1 MHGSEAR
8 RLEDAFETFNRLSA
22 NLTRSYEALQARVAQ
37 LTAELAEARS
47 ERLRQLAEKE
57 RLANRLAQL
66 LDALP
71 AGVLLVDEHGR
82 VREANPAARSLF
94 GDDIEGRAWSALA
107 RRLTPDGQG
116 FRLADG
122 RRVSLTH
129 RALDDGGR
137 ILLLTDETENR
148 RLEAMLNRN
157 RRLAAMGEMSARL
170 AHQIRTPLASVLL
183 YLSQLEDQALDDER
197 RRLFVTRSRER
208 LAHLEQLI
216 DNMLAWARGGDVP
229 TETFSVARL
238 VEAFAEV
245 MAPQLE
251 LRGGRLT
258 VEGALQARLRGDHR
272 ALLGALVNLG
282 MNALQACDG
291 APRLKLEVA
300 ADDGRVRLRLSDNGS
315 GMPPEVLARAFEPF
329 YTTRSE
335 GTGLGLAVVRT
346 VVEAHQGTIRLE
358 SRPGEG
364 TCAEITLP
372 AVDDQEAGS

>member
-71 AGVLLVDEHGR
+71 AGVLLLDERGR

-94 GDDIEGRAWSALA
+94 GADIEGRPWLELA
-107 RRLTPDGQG
+107 GRLVPEGQG
-116 FRLADG
+116 FRLPDD

-129 RALDDGGR
+129 RTLDDGGR
-137 ILLLTDETENR
+137 ILLLTDETENH

-183 YLSQLEDQALDDER
+183 YLSQLEDRAMDEDR
-197 RRLFVTRSRER
+197 RRLFVDRSRER
-208 LAHLEQLI
+208 LAHLERLI
-216 DNMLAWARGGDVP
+216 DNMLAWARGGEVP
-229 TETFSVARL
+229 SETFAVERL
-238 VEAFAEV
+238 VDDFAQV

-258 VEGALQARLRGDHR
+258 IEGDCQARLRGDQR

-291 APRLKLEVA
+291 PPRLKLQVST
-300 ADDGRVRLRLSDNGS
+300 DTRRVYLRLADNGR
-315 GMPPEVLARAFEPF
+315 GMSPEVLAHAFEPF

-358 SRPGEG
+358 STPGQG
-364 TCAEITLP
+364 TQAEITLP
-372 AVDDQEAGS
+372 RIDQETAS